1 MGTLNDVVIN
11 KLSGGLGRRNPS
23 LDMVSGLLFDTT
35 AAAKPSGMDLEKAY
49 RLASVEDAEG
59 LGITADFDVDGQS
72 AYYQIEQFFRMN
84 PSGDLFIMG
93 VDGATEDSYA
103 KVVARAMDMQT
114 DADGNI
120 RQMAVIYSKVAT
132 TAEVKA
138 AVQKGDDQAKLAY
151 TEYMPFEVLVEGKNF
166 VAATAGDADDLQ
178 EYNAE
183 NVSVVIAMDPEKA
196 KEQKLFIQG
205 GALYKL
211 GFGESVVAVVG
222 SSTDYKVK
230 TGETTEGADIYKQ
243 VSGADI
249 VLEYKDVYM
258 QTAAVGMALGAIS
271 RAKVSENIAWV
282 EKFNIAGS
290 GFAKAGFVGG
300 KELKTTGTLESLNAK
315 RYIFAKKHTGFPGVY
330 FNDSHTCTLGT
341 SDFAYVENNRT
352 INKATR
358 LLRTALIPS
367 LNKPVLAEAD
377 GTLAPTV
384 TKGFENLCKVAL
396 EGMVSGQEVSQFD
409 VFVDPNQNILATS
422 ELRIKAEIIP
432 VGTARKIIVDL
443 GFKNPFGI
451 DKA

>member
-1 MGTLNDVVIN
+1 
-11 KLSGGLGRRNPS
+11 
-23 LDMVSGLLFDTT
+23 
-35 AAAKPSGMDLEKAY
+35 MDLEKAY

-72 AYYQIEQFFRMN
+72 AYYQIEQFFRIN

-93 VDGATEDSYA
+93 VANNKEATPGPLASYA
-103 KVVARAMDMQT
+103 ELVERAMDMQT

-120 RQMAVIYSKVAT
+120 RQMAVIYSKVESDAGSFASVKEAT
-132 TAEVKA
+132 FDTVVKA
-138 AVQKGDDQAKLAY
+138 AGEAQTQAGVAY
-151 TEYMPFEVLVEGKNF
+151 TEYMPFEILVEGKGF
-166 VAATAGDADDLQ
+166 DAANAGDAKDLQ
-178 EYNAE
+178 ELNAE

-196 KEQKLFIQG
+196 KEQKLFNK
-205 GALYKL
+205 ADAKLYKL
-211 GFGESVVAVVG
+211 SFGESVVKVG
-222 SSTDYKVK
+222 DDYKVK
-230 TGETTEGADIYKQ
+230 TGVKADGSDIYKND
-243 VSGADI
+243 GAVAPATPADL
-249 VLEYKDVYM
+249 VYEYKDVYM

-271 RAKVSENIAWV
+271 SAKVSENIAWV

-300 KELKTTGTLESLNAK
+300 NELKTTGTLESLNAK